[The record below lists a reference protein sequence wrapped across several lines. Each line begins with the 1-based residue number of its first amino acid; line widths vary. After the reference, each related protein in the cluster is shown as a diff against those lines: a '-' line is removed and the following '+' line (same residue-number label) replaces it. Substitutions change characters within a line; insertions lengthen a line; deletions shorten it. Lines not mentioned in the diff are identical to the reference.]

1 MNKKRK
7 RYIVICIIILLL
19 FSYWM
24 LRYNS
29 LEKKIIIGNI
39 NHFFDVDFDKI
50 YVVDDDKEVCICFKH
65 LIETKDTHKI
75 IKDIAKKCKK
85 IVCGN
90 KNYVDY
96 DVCVYYTHAHRTM
109 FSIRIKPDNEVYS
122 IYSSININK
131 KVVIPFSTISK
142 DYPDIKKLVLDD
154 YYPESELNDIK
165 NYKNFNELEV
175 VEYSTKPSDEVIRYL
190 KEKFPNCK
198 IEY

>member
-1 MNKKRK
+1 MKKRLFAVLAIIFFGIGV
-7 RYIVICIIILLL
+7 RFCIY
-19 FSYWM
+19 S
-24 LRYNS
+24 S
-29 LEKKIIIGNI
+29 LERKIIIGNI